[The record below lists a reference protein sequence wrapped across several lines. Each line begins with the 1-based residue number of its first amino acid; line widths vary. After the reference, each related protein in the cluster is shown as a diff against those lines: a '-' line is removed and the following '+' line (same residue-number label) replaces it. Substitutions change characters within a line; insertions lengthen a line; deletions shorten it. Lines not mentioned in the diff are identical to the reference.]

1 VAGRIAE
8 QCAASARLLEAAGDR
23 PAAVARLERAAAV
36 APAQI
41 RTAILTE
48 LAAMKAAGAP

>member
-1 VAGRIAE
+1 VAGRIAA

-41 RTAILTE
+41 RPAILTE